1 MLPRT
6 PTTPEIPEPPPS
18 WFRWRVRDRVVTAG
32 SAPLL
37 MGILNVTP
45 DSFSDGGRF
54 DGRDAAMRHAEAMAR
69 EGAALIDIGGES
81 TRPGSTGVGG
91 QQELDRVIPVI
102 EAVRS
107 ITSVPVS
114 IDTSKAQVMREA
126 VAAGAVMINDV
137 CALREEGALEAAAD
151 LGVPVC
157 LMHMQGKPRSMQKAP
172 NYGDVVAEVAAFL
185 EQRVQACLDAG
196 IDESLLVVDPGFGFG
211 KTREHNVELLANLRQ
226 CGVRGRPVL
235 AGLSRKSVLG
245 DLTGRA
251 VDERVAA
258 SVAAA
263 VIAVLNGADIIRA
276 HDVGQTV
283 DALKVAEAVM
293 MARRK

>member
-1 MLPRT
+1 MLALGSLR
-6 PTTPEIPEPPPS
+6 IP
-18 WFRWRVRDRVVTAG
+18 
-32 SAPLL
+32 APAV

-54 DGRDAAMRHAEAMAR
+54 DQRDAAIRHAEAMAG

-81 TRPGSTGVGG
+81 TRPGSAGVGE
-91 QQELDRVIPVI
+91 QEELDRVIPVI

-107 ITSVPVS
+107 ATAVPIS
-114 IDTSKAQVMREA
+114 IDTSKPGVIREA

-137 CALREEGALEAAAD
+137 CALREQDALETAAD

-172 NYGDVVAEVAAFL
+172 SYDDVVAEVARFL
-185 EQRVQACLDAG
+185 EQRVEACVDAG
-196 IDESLLVVDPGFGFG
+196 LDESLVIVDPGFGYG

-235 AGLSRKSVLG
+235 AGISRKSMLG

-251 VDERVAA
+251 VGERAPA

-263 VIAVLNGADIIRA
+263 VIAFLNGADIIRA
-276 HDVGQTV
+276 HDVRETV
-283 DALKVAEAVM
+283 DALKVAEAVKL
-293 MARRK
+293 ARKQ